1 MAGGRRLDALLIAPG
16 SRMQVYQSL
25 AGELAAIEP
34 PIWASLMTSFLRR
47 RGYAVDVLDA
57 EALELTPDQTAA
69 QIAERAPRLTAV
81 EPPVWAGLL
90 ATFARARGYAVEVLD
105 AEALELTPDEAA
117 AHVAARA
124 PRLAAVVVFGHQPSA
139 STQTMPGAGAL
150 CAALRRVAPAI
161 PTVLVGGHVS
171 ALPERTLREEA
182 CDFVCQGEGPHTV
195 AALLEA
201 LREPGAPRLDRVPGL
216 WYRDGDL
223 IRHTPEAP
231 LIDDLDRDLP
241 RVAWDLLPM
250 ERYRAHNWHCFG
262 FLDRRQP
269 YASIYTSLGCPYK
282 CSFCCI
288 NAPFGKPAYRHR
300 SAESVADELEH
311 LATAYGV
318 RNVKILDEMFVL
330 NYGHVLGVCDALVER
345 GLDLNVWAYARVD
358 TVRPPV
364 LDRLKRAGINWLALG
379 IESGSAH
386 VRDGAQKKFSDEDV
400 RQTVRSIQ
408 AHDIRVIGNYI
419 FGLPDDTR
427 DSMRATLDLA
437 LELNCEFANFYAA
450 MAYPG
455 SRLYTLALER
465 GWPLPESWIGYSQ
478 HAYETLPLP
487 TEHLSAGEVLRFRD
501 DAFHTYFAHPRYLEM
516 VKSTFGPECVEH
528 VVEMSRQRLSRKH
541 AAV

>member
-1 MAGGRRLDALLIAPG
+1 MTAPLDLLLVQPG
-16 SRMQVYQSL
+16 NRTQVYQKLGS
-25 AGELAAIEP
+25 
-34 PIWASLMTSFLRR
+34 
-47 RGYAVDVLDA
+47 
-57 EALELTPDQTAA
+57 
-69 QIAERAPRLTAV
+69 RLTAV

-288 NAPFGKPAYRHR
+288 NAPFGKPSYRHR
-300 SAESVADELEH
+300 SAGSVADELEH
-311 LATAYGV
+311 LVTAYGV

-386 VRDGAQKKFSDEDV
+386 VRDGALKTFGRADITEVV
-400 RQTVRSIQ
+400 RAIQ
-408 AHDIRVIGNYI
+408 AAGIHVIGNFI
-419 FGLPDDTR
+419 FGLPDDDLGT
-427 DSMRATLDLA
+427 MQATLDLA
-437 LELNCEFANFYAA
+437 CELNCEFANFYSA

-455 SRLYTLALER
+455 SRLYAQAQAAGWAL
-465 GWPLPESWIGYSQ
+465 PASWSGYSQ
-478 HAYETLPLP
+478 HAVDTLPLP
-487 TEHLSAGEVLRFRD
+487 TRFVSAAEVLAFRD
-501 DAFHTYFAHPRYLEM
+501 RAFDAYFARPAYLDM
-516 VKSTFGPECVEH
+516 VARRFGPETAAH
-528 VVEMSRQRLSRKH
+528 VREMTGHRLERRH
-541 AAV
+541 AAPETPAPAEARA